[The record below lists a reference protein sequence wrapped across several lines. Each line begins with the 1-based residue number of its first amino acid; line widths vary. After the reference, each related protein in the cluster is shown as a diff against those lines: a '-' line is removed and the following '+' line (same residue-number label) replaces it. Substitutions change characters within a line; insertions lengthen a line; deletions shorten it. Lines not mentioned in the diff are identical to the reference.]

1 MQIASG
7 LPYSDTFDIKAHDE
21 WLMDLWCSTVDE
33 QDTIYILGD
42 LTSRKKERAR
52 LLLEKLP
59 GQKYLIEGNHDVALR
74 PFKDSFQDVYQIKLI
89 TFKPSVAPFLKENFV
104 VAMCHY
110 PMVTW
115 NQKPKGA
122 IMLHG
127 HCHGNLDEYNNQS
140 TDLRFD
146 VGFDGSL
153 ANMHFLTLEN
163 IYNAAMEKISKVG
176 CKTFAEYASKH
187 YKPEVR

>member
-33 QDTIYILGD
+33 QDTVYILGD

-59 GQKYLIEGNHDVALR
+59 DQKYLIEGNHDVALR

-89 TFKPSVAPFLKENFV
+89 TFKPSVAPFLKRISLWQ
-104 VAMCHY
+104 C
-110 PMVTW
+110 
-115 NQKPKGA
+115 A
-122 IMLHG
+122 II
-127 HCHGNLDEYNNQS
+127 
-140 TDLRFD
+140 
-146 VGFDGSL
+146 
-153 ANMHFLTLEN
+153 LTLEN

-176 CKTFAEYASKH
+176 CKTFAEYVSKH